1 MRALQQE
8 LEQLREDR
16 EREQELAARRAK
28 QDEEET
34 QILRDRL
41 EAVEGGISV
50 RFLRRCIIC
59 TTHFSMFH

>member
-50 RFLRRCIIC
+50 RFLRRYIIF